1 MDEGID
7 RAGAA
12 AMTGLELSGWR
23 NRGSEAP
30 DASETQRGRGEGSLA
45 PSLLP
50 SFLQMVVHVEQSPL
64 PPTPLLSTS
73 EQQAF
78 TAAGR
83 QAGIKLLTPL

>member
-30 DASETQRGRGEGSLA
+30 DASEMQRGRGEGSLA

-50 SFLQMVVHVEQSPL
+50 SFLQMVVHVEQSP
-64 PPTPLLSTS
+64 PPPSS
-73 EQQAF
+73 PRASSRRSQRQ
-78 TAAGR
+78 AGR
-83 QAGIKLLTPL
+83 QG

>member
-30 DASETQRGRGEGSLA
+30 DASETQQGRGEGSLA
-45 PSLLP
+45 ASLLP
-50 SFLQMVVHVEQSPL
+50 PFLQMVVHVEQSA
-64 PPTPLLSTS
+64 PPPPVSTS

>member
-12 AMTGLELSGWR
+12 AMTGPQLSGWR
-23 NRGSEAP
+23 NRGSEAA

-50 SFLQMVVHVEQSPL
+50 SDGGPC
-64 PPTPLLSTS
+64 
-73 EQQAF
+73 
-78 TAAGR
+78 
-83 QAGIKLLTPL
+83 